1 MVLRFV
7 FHGLTLWLFKNSET
21 LLPLFHKAI
30 ATSFLALT
38 IEEVALVRETKKPPE
53 GGLSPS
59 FSRDPRAYRFPFGL
73 ALAPSRRLKGC
84 RAGYRASSL
93 AATLDSYT
101 IAF

>member
-38 IEEVALVRETKKPPE
+38 IEEVALVRETKNLPKEACRLPFHGIPVPIAS
-53 GGLSPS
+53 LSGWLWHLQEDS
-59 FSRDPRAYRFPFGL
+59 
-73 ALAPSRRLKGC
+73 KV
-84 RAGYRASSL
+84 AGRV
-93 AATLDSYT
+93 
-101 IAF
+101 IGPVP